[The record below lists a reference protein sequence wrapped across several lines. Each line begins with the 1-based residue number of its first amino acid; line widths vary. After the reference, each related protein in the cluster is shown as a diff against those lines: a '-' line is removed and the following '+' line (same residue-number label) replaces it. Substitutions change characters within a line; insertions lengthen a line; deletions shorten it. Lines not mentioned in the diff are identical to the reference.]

1 MTLADP
7 PPGQQWRP
15 VLTEEEID
23 ILTLASEG
31 VSTLGIATQRDISPL
46 AVQRHIARI
55 KTKLRVRSTIHAVGV
70 AYRTGVLPV
79 PGKDPAS
86 TGDPAPL
93 PDEPFNQADETR

>member
-79 PGKDPAS
+79 PGS
-86 TGDPAPL
+86 TQDAAV
-93 PDEPFNQADETR
+93 EPKGRS